1 MVDFNPNIPE
11 HSGLPQLDKDYCQTQ
26 KAKPAEPNLFD
37 NLIQTNFNADELK
50 KISVFNPKLK

>member
-11 HSGLPQLDKDYCQTQ
+11 HSGLPQLDKDYWQTQ